1 MEEITFQDFGST
13 TVGKSLS
20 DFDHL
25 RITHST
31 YIPPPI
37 PIITIAGETISTA
50 ANITTVS
57 GGSKAGKSALTG
69 IIIAA
74 AIRTDGC
81 TDGLEGLQVLPNTNM
96 QAVIHIDTEQARH
109 KQQKNLRTIL
119 KRCGL
124 TETPDYF
131 LSYNIRKVEVNE
143 TLPKTKDICEAAF
156 QEFGG
161 IHLIVIDGIA
171 DYINDPNDTEESF
184 AIVKSFMDIAEAY
197 DTTVLTVIHTNPQGG
212 KERGN
217 LGSQLQRKS
226 EGIITIQKDGEVSY
240 ITTKFLRGASGSNIP
255 EIQYTYDRD
264 KGYHVG
270 CGHRVAPK
278 KDKGAKKGLEMITD
292 ECNKVFNGLNA
303 YKYEDAIDQIII
315 QSGKQERTAK
325 TYFKEMNRLKLIVK
339 GEDDRWR
346 QSN

>member
-1 MEEITFQDFGST
+1 MEEITFAACGTDT
-13 TVGKSLS
+13 AGKSLS

-37 PIITIAGETISTA
+37 PIITIAGEEISTA

-57 GGSKAGKSALTG
+57 GGSKAGKSAFTG
-69 IIIAA
+69 ILIAG
-74 AIRTDGC
+74 AISTDGC
-81 TDGLEGLQVLPNTNM
+81 IDGLEGVQVLPNTNM
-96 QAVIHIDTEQARH
+96 HAVIHIDTEQARH
-109 KQQKNLRTIL
+109 KQQKNIRTIL

-143 TLPKTKDICEAAF
+143 ALQLTKDICELSF
-156 QEFGG
+156 QKFGG

-171 DYINDPNDTEESF
+171 DFIYDPNDTETSF
-184 AIVKSFMDIAEAY
+184 GIVKDFMDISEEYNTAL
-197 DTTVLTVIHTNPQGG
+197 LTVVHTNPQGG

-226 EGIITIQKDGEVSY
+226 EGIITIQKEGEVSF

-270 CGHRVAPK
+270 CGYRVAPK
-278 KDKGAKKGLEMITD
+278 KVSKMVGKITD
-292 ECNKVFNGLNA
+292 TCYNVFNGLNSYTYQEA
-303 YKYEDAIDQIII
+303 LDQISME
-315 QSGKQERTAK
+315 SGNEERTAK
-325 TYFKEMNRLKLIVK
+325 KYFAQMNRLKLIVQ
-339 GEDDRWR
+339 GEDGRWR

>member
-1 MEEITFQDFGST
+1 MEEITFQEFGST

-31 YIPPPI
+31 NIPPPI
-37 PIITIAGETISTA
+37 PIITIAGEEISTA

-57 GGSKAGKSALTG
+57 GGSKAGKSAFTG
-69 IIIAA
+69 IVIAG
-74 AIRTDGC
+74 AISTDGC
-81 TDGLEGLQVLPNTNM
+81 IDGLEGVEVLPNTNKH
-96 QAVIHIDTEQARH
+96 AVIHIDTEQARH
-109 KQQKNLRTIL
+109 KQQKNIRTIL

-131 LSYNIRKVEVNE
+131 LSYNIRKVEVNAA
-143 TLPKTKDICEAAF
+143 LQLTKDICEASC
-156 QEFGG
+156 QKFGG

-171 DYINDPNDTEESF
+171 DFIYDPNDTVSSF
-184 AIVKSFMDIAEAY
+184 AIVKDFMDIAEEY
-197 DTTVLTVIHTNPQGG
+197 NTTVLTVVHTNPQGG

-226 EGIITIQKDGEVSY
+226 EGVIKIEKEGDLSY
-240 ITTKFLRGASGSNIP
+240 ITTKFLRGASESSIP

-270 CGHRVAPK
+270 CGYRVAPK
-278 KDKGAKKGLEMITD
+278 KVSGRVVKITD
-292 ECNKVFNGLNA
+292 ACNKVFNGLNSYTYA
-303 YKYEDAIDQIII
+303 EAIMEIMKAESKSD
-315 QSGKQERTAK
+315 RTAV
-325 TYFKEMNRLKLIVK
+325 TYFKEMRAHELIVQ
-339 GEDDRWR
+339 GEDGRWR